1 VPDLSFDD
9 LKSKQR
15 AIRDGFEQDMGLR
28 AHRAISWIG
37 RAEMEAGD
45 ADARFIFLWIA
56 FNSAYADESD
66 AGGRSFGTAREDF
79 ESFFARLIH
88 LDADHRIYNAIWT
101 RFSGPIRL
109 LMQNR
114 YLFSPFWSHQNG
126 IAGHED
132 WETRFQN
139 SSRFFGDAV
148 TRRDTTAVLTCVF
161 DRLYVLRNQIMH
173 GGATWNGSVNR
184 GQVTDGA
191 EILSFLLPVFVD
203 LMMDNPAEGWGRP
216 YYPVVDD
223 GRAIAQGRK

>member
-1 VPDLSFDD
+1 MPDLSFDD

-28 AHRAISWIG
+28 VHRAISWIG
-37 RAEMEAGD
+37 RAEREAED
-45 ADARFIFLWIA
+45 PDARFIFLWIA
-56 FNSAYADESD
+56 FNAAYADESD

-79 ESFFARLIH
+79 ESFFARLIR

-114 YLFSPFWSHQNG
+114 YVFSPFWSHHNG

-132 WETRFQN
+132 WEARFQH
-139 SSRFFGDAV
+139 SARYFGDAV

-191 EILSFLLPVFVD
+191 EILGFLFPVFVD
-203 LMMDNPAEGWGRP
+203 LMMDNPTEGWGRP
-216 YYPVVDD
+216 YYPVVNDD
-223 GRAIAQGRK
+223 LSTARGRK